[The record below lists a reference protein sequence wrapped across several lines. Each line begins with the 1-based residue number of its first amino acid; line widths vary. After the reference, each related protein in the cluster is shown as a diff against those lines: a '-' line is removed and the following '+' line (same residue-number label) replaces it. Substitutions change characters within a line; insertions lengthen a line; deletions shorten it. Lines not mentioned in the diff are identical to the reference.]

1 MSGHADLT
9 AENEDCPSFDLD
21 KYVAPFWE
29 GNTVYNECVF
39 PITGA
44 DGTLSPFELMYPA
57 ERIVSVRNYT
67 LTETY
72 TEGKDYALV
81 DGKLV
86 ILPETSIKIT
96 EYGYMHP
103 ADNPEIF
110 PGE

>member
-1 MSGHADLT
+1 
-9 AENEDCPSFDLD
+9 
-21 KYVAPFWE
+21 
-29 GNTVYNECVF
+29 
-39 PITGA
+39 
-44 DGTLSPFELMYPA
+44 MYPA

-103 ADNPEIF
+103 ADKSRENFPENKYY
-110 PGE
+110 PRADG

>member
-1 MSGHADLT
+1 MTDNCTVTPDVLHADLT

-57 ERIVSVRNYT
+57 ERIVRFEIT
-67 LTETY
+67 R
-72 TEGKDYALV
+72 
-81 DGKLV
+81 
-86 ILPETSIKIT
+86 LPKPIPRERIMRLWTGSSSFFRKRR
-96 EYGYMHP
+96 
-103 ADNPEIF
+103 
-110 PGE
+110 